1 MVRTNMTAVRSKPV
15 TTTLVT
21 LEVLRSERISPSFA
35 RVSLGGRDIEHFVP
49 MGYDQ
54 WFRLFIPITD
64 PESLGWVPGKLD
76 TLSYL
81 KYLTHA
87 KTERPVLRNYTV
99 RAYRPDGPLG
109 PELDIDF
116 VLHGSAAE
124 GTAGPAASWAQTCA
138 PGDVVAILDEGI
150 AFRTEPE
157 PGRVLLVGDETALP
171 AIAGILASLPRTTTG
186 RALIE
191 IPAAGDQQVLEGPDG
206 VEVTWVV
213 RADAHGTPGRA
224 ALAAAQA
231 LPLPSADTYA
241 WVAGEQTLPVALRRH
256 LVRGGVGKDDVTFS
270 GYWKASKRH

>member
-1 MVRTNMTAVRSKPV
+1 VVRTNMTAVRSKPE

-21 LEVLRSERISPSFA
+21 VEVLRTERISPSFA
-35 RVSLGGRDIEHFVP
+35 RVTLGGRDIERFVP

-64 PESLGWVPGKLD
+64 PESLGWVPSKLD

-116 VLHGSAAE
+116 VLHGSAAD
-124 GTAGPAASWAQTCA
+124 GTAGPAASWAETCS

-157 PGRVLLVGDETALP
+157 PERVLLVGDETALP
-171 AIAGILASLPRTTTG
+171 AVAGILASLPRTTTG

-191 IPAAGDQQVLEGPDG
+191 IPVEGDRQELEAPDG

-213 RADAHGTPGRA
+213 RADVHDTPGRA
-224 ALAAAQA
+224 VLAAAQA
-231 LPLPSADTYA
+231 LPSPAAGTYA
-241 WVAGEQTLPVALRRH
+241 WVAGEQTLPVTLRRH
-256 LVRGGVGKDDVTFS
+256 LVRDGVEKDDVTFS
-270 GYWKASKRH
+270 GYWKAPRRH